1 MQNKKKIPVCLIG
14 AGRIGLSHEFDKKRI
29 KPASHV
35 GMWTSFKQTKLV
47 GICDKKLSN
56 FILSKKINK
65 KIKYF
70 RNPIKMIK
78 EMKPKIVSIATWKDT
93 HYKMTKLCLNLD
105 VKVIVLEKPL
115 ANNISEA
122 KKLINLMNKKKS
134 KIIVNHRRRFDDEII
149 KLRKRIKNGEIG
161 KIIQA
166 SSYYVYGL
174 LTTGTHV
181 VDTLRFLLK
190 DVAGEVDK
198 VSGFENKMRGYHSKD
213 DKNYDAIIFFKNGLK
228 ATMQSLDIKKYD
240 IFDFHI
246 YGTKGKLLITGIG
259 RSIFKYKIIKS
270 PEHDGFEELS
280 LNPYNICSSLPRKQF
295 LKLAQNAKS
304 CLQNDKTK
312 PLCSAYDSYVDMEVI
327 DKIIL
332 SAKENSIIKKIKLK

>member
-1 MQNKKKIPVCLIG
+1 MQNKNKIPVCLIG
-14 AGRIGLSHEFDKKRI
+14 AGRIGLTHEFDKKRI

-35 GMWTSFKQTKLV
+35 GMWTSFKKTKLL
-47 GICDKKLSN
+47 GICDKKIDN

-70 RNPIKMIK
+70 DNPIKMIK
-78 EMKPKIVSIATWKDT
+78 EIKPKIVSIATWKDT
-93 HYKMTKLCLNLD
+93 HYKMTKLCLNLG

-115 ANNISEA
+115 ANNLSQA
-122 KKLINLMNKKKS
+122 KKLINLMKAKKA

-149 KLRKRIKNGEIG
+149 KLRKKITKGEIG
-161 KIIQA
+161 KILQV

-181 VDTLRFLLK
+181 IDTLRFLLN
-190 DVAGEVDK
+190 DIAGEVNK
-198 VSGFENKMRGYHSKD
+198 VSGYTNNFKGYHSKD

-228 ATMQSLDIKKYD
+228 ATMQSLNIKKYD

-270 PEHDGFEELS
+270 PEHEGFEELS
-280 LNPYNICSSLPRKQF
+280 LNPQKICASLPRKQF
-295 LKLAQNAKS
+295 LKLAKNATL
-304 CLQNDKTK
+304 CLQNKKIK

-327 DKIIL
+327 DKIVL
-332 SAKENSIIKKIKLK
+332 SAKNGSVIKKIKLK